1 MTLLQGKTVLTLFT
15 QEMAKTISMPVM
27 EITRFMQV
35 EMMTSSTPEPVKITL
50 RPVMATIRLILVLE
64 MIKLKVVLVSIPSK
78 RGLVMTLLLV
88 D

>member
-1 MTLLQGKTVLTLFT
+1 MQEITGLMVEPVMTLLQGKTVLTLFT

-50 RPVMATIRLILVLE
+50 RPEMEMTQLILVLE
-64 MIKLKVVLVSIPSK
+64 M
-78 RGLVMTLLLV
+78 M
-88 D
+88 